1 MFSRAGR
8 PVDVATVR
16 PYLHGERPGVA
27 FYTVVAL
34 GTSFDVGTFGG
45 GNSPLVPFTFLLVSG
60 SFVWATAGFALA
72 VSVALLSRR

>member
-1 MFSRAGR
+1 M
-8 PVDVATVR
+8 ATVR